1 MPKAAR
7 ALLSQRRPKT
17 PQNDAFEQANS
28 MAERYNGMTRLEE
41 PAYGARAGGRGG
53 ENGILAGRD
62 FPVQLNKSSKQATRL
77 QNKLEYVRNRN
88 GEGPDFGEIRATEQD
103 IDALQ
108 DLESQKQRISF
119 ESWLANYF
127 DMNDPATAKLVEDMM
142 PEYYEKRMEAIE
154 HQAELQKNLAL
165 IRLRGPK
172 NKTDLSILY
181 LASTGKLPMP
191 LGGVHQP
198 DKWSHSS
205 ANLTRGLWNPR
216 RYRPA
221 VVQLSKT
228 DPVGTLIAN
237 ANAGVNPAYG
247 QPMPVAAG
255 LANIGG
261 LGNAFQAGPRAG
273 AAPGRAFGL

>member
-1 MPKAAR
+1 MPKAAK
-7 ALLSQRRPKT
+7 ALLTQRRPKT

-41 PAYGARAGGRGG
+41 AAYGDRAGGRGG
-53 ENGILAGRD
+53 GAGMLGGRD
-62 FPVQLNKSSKQATRL
+62 FPVQLNKSSKAATRL
-77 QNKLEYVRNRN
+77 QNKAEYVINREL
-88 GEGPDFGEIRATEQD
+88 GQGPDFGEIKATEGD
-103 IDALQ
+103 IEALQ
-108 DLESQKQRISF
+108 DFESQKQRISF

-221 VVQLSKT
+221 VVALSKE
-228 DPVGTLIAN
+228 DPIGSLISA
-237 ANAGVNPAYG
+237 ANAGAAPRYG
-247 QPMPVAAG
+247 QPLAPAAG

-261 LGNAFQAGPRAG
+261 LGNPFGAGPRSSSVVG
-273 AAPGRAFGL
+273 V